1 MIFSSTACADYRLEK
16 PFYGAIIGL
25 FFAASGCSIVAPN
38 IEEPAQLPA
47 ASVDPN
53 SSLGSTASS
62 LSLHPESEEEVQTN
76 TTPID
81 RP

>member
-1 MIFSSTACADYRLEK
+1 MIFSSTACADHQFRK
-16 PFYGAIIGL
+16 PFCGAIIGL
-25 FFAASGCSIVAPN
+25 LFAASGCSIVAPN
-38 IEEPAQLPA
+38 IEKPAQSPA

-53 SSLGSTASS
+53 SSLGSTASAP
-62 LSLHPESEEEVQTN
+62 SLHPESEEEVRTD

>member
-1 MIFSSTACADYRLEK
+1 MIFSSTACADYQLGK

-25 FFAASGCSIVAPN
+25 LFAASGCSIVAPN
-38 IEEPAQLPA
+38 IEKPAQLPA
-47 ASVDPN
+47 ASIDPN
-53 SSLGSTASS
+53 SSRGSTASAP
-62 LSLHPESEEEVQTN
+62 SLHSESEEEVRTN